1 MAVKNKKN
9 PIKKKKMVKKT
20 KTVKKTSKKAVKDKR
35 KAVKKFKV
43 SKKVAK
49 VNRKTVKKKVVKKKA
64 VKKAKVSKKRLVK
77 KAVKG
82 KKKTTKKAPKKAV
95 KQPEKEEILIPDPWM
110 EAREEV
116 VEAVKEVL
124 KKLKLKPQV
133 EIERTI
139 EEPPSYKMGD
149 LACSVSFPLGKLK
162 RKSPREFAEKILA
175 NIKKPKSCSKVKL
188 AGAYVNFF
196 FKKDLFM
203 GSVLKEAVKTDYG
216 QNLPQEEKV
225 MVEYSQANTHKAF
238 HIGHLRGTSLGE
250 SLSRILR
257 QSGYEVVQAN
267 YPGDVGAHVA
277 KVLWCYRK
285 FHEGEVPRE
294 SKGEWLGKLYTEACE
309 KIEQYP
315 DYKKEVEE
323 VLRNLE
329 DESDGDLMQLW
340 NETKQW
346 SINDFN
352 KIYEDLD
359 AHFDVWFFESQMEKP
374 GKEIV
379 QELLKEKIAKK
390 SDGAIIIN
398 MEKPEKLGI
407 FLILRSDG
415 TALYSTKDLALAKTK
430 FEDYGIDKS
439 IYITGSEQRL
449 HFQQLF
455 NVLKKM
461 KFKNADKCKH
471 IPYDLV
477 TLASGKMSSREG
489 TSILYSEMKNRMFEK
504 ALEEVMLRNPD
515 IDPRMQRKIALDIS
529 LGAMKFQMLNIG
541 NNKTIFFDWE
551 RSLEF
556 EGETGPYLQYATVRS
571 MHILEDVKKF
581 PDPAKVDMKVPNDE
595 EYEIIKH
602 LSKFPM
608 AVREA
613 SKNYRPDIIANY
625 SIHLAEK
632 FNAFYAQHPVLK
644 ETDKD
649 VRKARILLV
658 QSVYNTL
665 GRCLY
670 LLGIRIPERM

>member
-1 MAVKNKKN
+1 MVIKNKKK
-9 PIKKKKMVKKT
+9 PIKKRKMVKKA
-20 KTVKKTSKKAVKDKR
+20 KTVKKPS
-35 KAVKKFKV
+35 
-43 SKKVAK
+43 
-49 VNRKTVKKKVVKKKA
+49 
-64 VKKAKVSKKRLVK
+64 KKAKVSKKRPVK
-77 KAVKG
+77 KAVKVKG
-82 KKKTTKKAPKKAV
+82 KSVMKKLAKKKPVKKEARKAKVSKKKAV
-95 KQPEKEEILIPDPWM
+95 KVKRKSVKKKLTKKKPVKKEEEIPEKEEILIPDPWM
-110 EAREEV
+110 DAREEV

-124 KKLKLKPQV
+124 KKLKIKPPMEV
-133 EIERTI
+133 ERTI

-175 NIKKPKSCSKVKL
+175 NIKTPKSCTKVKL

-203 GSVLKEAVKTDYG
+203 GNVLKESIKTDYG
-216 QNLPQEEKV
+216 KNLTQPGKV

-250 SLSRILR
+250 SLSRVLR
-257 QSGYEVVQAN
+257 YSGYEVIRAN

-285 FHEGEVPRE
+285 FHDGEVPRE
-294 SKGEWLGKLYTEACE
+294 NKGEWLGKLYTEACE
-309 KIEQYP
+309 KIDQYP
-315 DYKKEVEE
+315 DYKGEVEE

-329 DESDGDLMQLW
+329 DGTDEELMELW
-340 NETKQW
+340 NETRQW
-346 SINDFN
+346 SISDFK

-359 AHFDVWFFESQMEKP
+359 TKFDVWFFESQMEKP

-379 QELLKEKIAKK
+379 QDILKEKIAKK

-398 MEKPEKLGI
+398 MEKEKLGI
-407 FLILRSDG
+407 FLLLRSDG

-430 FEDYGIDKS
+430 FEDYEIDRS

-455 NVLKKM
+455 NALKKM
-461 KFKNADKCKH
+461 GFKNADNCKH

-477 TLASGKMSSREG
+477 TLAEGKMSSREG
-489 TSILYSEMKNRMFEK
+489 TSILYSEMKRRMFEK

-515 IDPRMQRKIALDIS
+515 MDPSMQRNIASDIS
-529 LGAMKFQMLNIG
+529 IGAMKFQMLNIG
-541 NNKTIFFDWE
+541 NNKTIFFDWK

-556 EGETGPYLQYATVRS
+556 EGETGPYLQYAAVRS

-581 PDPAKVDMKVPNDE
+581 PDPDKVDMKVPNDE

-608 AVREA
+608 TVREA

-644 ETDKD
+644 EKDKD

-665 GRCLY
+665 GRCLF
-670 LLGIRIPERM
+670 LLGIKIPERM